1 MAPMISMFMAIAV
14 GASGAIDVF
23 WVVDARWVAG
33 GVGGFLFDVVV
44 LRTNFWINPP
54 LRWYLLVP
62 RINFI
67 FWGLMATGYAIS
79 AATDTTL
86 MLFELS
92 NHARSTRT

>member
-23 WVVDARWVAG
+23 GMVDARWVTG

-54 LRWYLLVP
+54 PRWYLLVP
-62 RINFI
+62 RINF
-67 FWGLMATGYAIS
+67 FGLVAIGYAIS
-79 AATDTTL
+79 VVTDTTL
-86 MLFELS
+86 MFCTKFMPL
-92 NHARSTRT
+92 